1 MKSLVKRAQKGDA
14 DAFTQLMQ
22 SQMQNIYKTA
32 RAVLKNDADAA
43 DAIADT
49 LLACW
54 EKNRTAAQGGI
65 FPHLMTKILINK
77 CNDILRKR
85 KDLYLDST
93 VQELPSQTQEYS
105 TVEWMQ
111 VMKSLDEKYQL
122 IMILYYVDGLTAAQI
137 SEVLQMPASTV
148 RTDWQEGGSRLRKRT
163 AHHNSV
169 KHDSAPSAGRKL
181 FRIVTGGRSENGG
194 RT

>member
-22 SQMQNIYKTA
+22 SQMQNMYKTA
-32 RAVLKNDADAA
+32 RAVLKNDEDAA

-54 EKNRTAAQGGI
+54 EKIGQLRRAEFFRTW
-65 FPHLMTKILINK
+65 MTKILINK

-93 VQELPSQTQEYS
+93 AQELPSQTQEYN

-148 RTDWQEGGSRLRKRT
+148 RTRLARGRQQIAEAYGTSQQRKNTTVYLQQEGNCLES
-163 AHHNSV
+163 
-169 KHDSAPSAGRKL
+169 
-181 FRIVTGGRSENGG
+181 
-194 RT
+194 

>member
-1 MKSLVKRAQKGDA
+1 MV
-14 DAFTQLMQ
+14 
-22 SQMQNIYKTA
+22 I
-32 RAVLKNDADAA
+32 
-43 DAIADT
+43 
-49 LLACW
+49 
-54 EKNRTAAQGGI
+54 
-65 FPHLMTKILINK
+65 INK

-148 RTDWQEGGSRLRKRT
+148 RTRLARGRQQIAEAYCTSQQRKNTTAHLQQEGNCLES
-163 AHHNSV
+163 
-169 KHDSAPSAGRKL
+169 
-181 FRIVTGGRSENGG
+181 
-194 RT
+194 

>member
-1 MKSLVKRAQKGDA
+1 MRTAMKSLVKRAQKGDA

-22 SQMQNIYKTA
+22 SQMQNMYKTA

-54 EKNRTAAQGGI
+54 EKIGQLRSAEFFRTW
-65 FPHLMTKILINK
+65 MTKILINK

-122 IMILYYVDGLTAAQI
+122 IMILYYVDGLTAVQI

-148 RTDWQEGGSRLRKRT
+148 RTRLARGRQQIAETYCTSQQRKNTTAHLQQEGNCLES
-163 AHHNSV
+163 
-169 KHDSAPSAGRKL
+169 
-181 FRIVTGGRSENGG
+181 
-194 RT
+194 